1 MGVLSGNRS
10 LSGGHKKKKQGN
22 LRQNI
27 LVICYVN
34 LKLLVSLE
42 NLKNARRGDLIL
54 AKLKAASQ

>member
-1 MGVLSGNRS
+1 MAIGACPVDI
-10 LSGGHKKKKQGN
+10 KKKQGN